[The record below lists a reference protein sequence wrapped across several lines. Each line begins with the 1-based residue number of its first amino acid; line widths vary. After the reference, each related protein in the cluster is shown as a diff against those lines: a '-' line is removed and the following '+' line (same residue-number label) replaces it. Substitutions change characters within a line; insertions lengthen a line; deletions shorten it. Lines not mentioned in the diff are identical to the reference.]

1 MEIEA
6 AVFAGRGTQQVK
18 QATTPEEAAREFE
31 AMMLVELLKAAR
43 KAGDAFGVQ
52 NDDNGARS
60 YQEFADEHLA
70 KALAAQDALGFS
82 RLVIRQL
89 QPTASSSP
97 DLPERPQ

>member
-18 QATTPEEAAREFE
+18 QATTLEEAAREFE

-70 KALAAQDALGFS
+70 KALAAQDALVLTCESKAFNCKMS
-82 RLVIRQL
+82 VWQDRQ
-89 QPTASSSP
+89 
-97 DLPERPQ
+97 R